1 MSAARYA
8 ARYAQ
13 NFRISPSRERGLAEG
28 EEGLCAAGFSQLSRM
43 RKPLARSMGYG
54 GTGCVF
60 S

>member
-1 MSAARYA
+1 MSAARNA
-8 ARYAQ
+8 VRYAR
-13 NFRISPSRERGLAEG
+13 NFRIPHNQERDLAEG
-28 EEGLCAAGFSQLSRM
+28 EEGLCAAGFPQLSRM